1 MPEEKKKELRIAKR
15 VVKKKHEGEMEDGYL
30 FIGDVDGSVV
40 RRGGVVGSRIL
51 QIHMKEKKIVSV
63 RAVDEGRVTRA
74 TTKVLENLAWEVTE
88 KHVADNARELFG
100 KALKGKKEIEK
111 CTREM
116 NRKGKVSSAGKG
128 KVFFIPS

>member
-1 MPEEKKKELRIAKR
+1 MPEEKKKELKKKELRIAKR

-63 RAVDEGRVTRA
+63 RARA

-100 KALKGKKEIEK
+100 KALKGK
-111 CTREM
+111 
-116 NRKGKVSSAGKG
+116 
-128 KVFFIPS
+128 